1 MKAIPFQSM
10 GNPSLTSPLSSN
22 LVLYLAS
29 SAGVVG
35 VLRCLASIDGKNR
48 KRLLS
53 GDTFGVSTS
62 MGVISIDIEE

>member
-1 MKAIPFQSM
+1 MKAIPFQST
-10 GNPSLTSPLSSN
+10 GSPSLTGPLSSN

-29 SAGVVG
+29 SVGVVG
-35 VLRCLASIDGKNR
+35 VLRCFESIDGKNR

-62 MGVISIDIEE
+62 MGVISIDIEG